1 MARSHPPTLLT
12 TLSATLRRGCSVQR
26 GDHILVAVS
35 GGGDSQSL
43 LHALA
48 RLAPKLGL
56 VLSAHGVDHGLR
68 PEASAELD
76 MAQELAGDLGV
87 AFGRS
92 QLSVRPGAN
101 LMHRARRARYQA
113 LRQAAA
119 DVGAGLIATAHHADD
134 RAETVLLRL
143 LRGAGPRGLAVLPAR
158 DGDLLRPLIH
168 VPRAAVV
175 AHLARHHIEFA
186 RDPSNLDRR
195 FLRVRVRHELMPL
208 LESLS
213 PEIVSHLNALADQLA
228 SGPVPR
234 LLDDQGRPVDLGRAQ
249 VEALR
254 QLVASGSAKAHVRLS
269 DSRVLRLDS
278 GGKPVVEDA
287 PAPARRGRLRG
298 RGAKPGKSD

>member
-143 LRGAGPRGLAVLPAR
+143 LRGAGPEIAGGQPLPPI
-158 DGDLLRPLIH
+158 LPT
-168 VPRAAVV
+168 
-175 AHLARHHIEFA
+175 
-186 RDPSNLDRR
+186 
-195 FLRVRVRHELMPL
+195 
-208 LESLS
+208 
-213 PEIVSHLNALADQLA
+213 QLA
-228 SGPVPR
+228 SR
-234 LLDDQGRPVDLGRAQ
+234 LQG
-249 VEALR
+249 
-254 QLVASGSAKAHVRLS
+254 LVGVGQE
-269 DSRVLRLDS
+269 S
-278 GGKPVVEDA
+278 GGYGSKFRIQA
-287 PAPARRGRLRG
+287 IIGN
-298 RGAKPGKSD
+298 GAIGGEGFNQKGVG